1 MIKDKDVL
9 IEVVEKDGT
18 LIEPKDAKENA
29 SQSDR
34 LATLDALAELS
45 QEENMG
51 YEAGTHIDVN
61 FNDITSVKEK
71 LG

>member
-18 LIEPKDAKENA
+18 LIEPKDANDGLENA
-29 SQSDR
+29 PESKQD
-34 LATLDALAELS
+34 EV
-45 QEENMG
+45 
-51 YEAGTHIDVN
+51 GTHIDVN

>member
-29 SQSDR
+29 SQSDW
-34 LATLDALAELS
+34 LTTDGL
-45 QEENMG
+45 ENAPESKQD
-51 YEAGTHIDVN
+51 EAGTHIEVN